1 MYFLFAGK
9 EKDVTEMER
18 NSMRREGT
26 QEGQITMSTAMAR
39 AWVPRR
45 KSAHVPL
52 SRPRA
57 FPRTGSTIDTPRGMI
72 DAPAAS
78 NGLRI
83 SPPRIGNL
91 FDKERKRE
99 KERFVYIRES
109 IQGVLEFWNAFLA
122 KNCSE
127 FFLCQN

>member
-1 MYFLFAGK
+1 MEETFHVFFICGK
-9 EKDVTEMER
+9 GERCEMER
-18 NSMRREGT
+18 NSARMRREGT

-72 DAPAAS
+72 DAPAAL
-78 NGLRI
+78 NGPRI
-83 SPPRIGNL
+83 SPPRIGN
-91 FDKERKRE
+91 FSDGERKRE
-99 KERFVYIRES
+99 RIR
-109 IQGVLEFWNAFLA
+109 I
-122 KNCSE
+122 CP
-127 FFLCQN
+127 